1 MQKYDMSH
9 TSTLIWL
16 QCRTVVNSS
25 IVSFCGGVTAL
36 IKWAVD
42 VNRNSNLPVLV
53 GDPLFSAN
61 ISGIHVMSILLKP
74 PFFSWQ
80 GWNLSDIEFRG
91 PKAGHYNDVLA
102 ISYSWQDHAR
112 VMQNWKFQILVLEIE
127 SQFTEGRK
135 EGFKIVP
142 SADPSSL
149 GRSVNYSGHKTPFP
163 SSDLQ
168 PANYTLRFR
177 GLTHC
182 TKTNVELTWHKRHLI
197 TQLKIHYAISSLPS
211 HTEA

>member
-1 MQKYDMSH
+1 MIKPIITGHINPCKNMMCH
-9 TSTLIWL
+9 TL
-16 QCRTVVNSS
+16 QPLFDYTARQFVNSS
-25 IVSFCGGVTAL
+25 IVSFCRGVTAL
-36 IKWAVD
+36 KKWALD
-42 VNRNSNLPVLV
+42 INRNSNLPVLV

-127 SQFTEGRK
+127 SLVPVHWRQEGR
-135 EGFKIVP
+135 F
-142 SADPSSL
+142 
-149 GRSVNYSGHKTPFP
+149 
-163 SSDLQ
+163 
-168 PANYTLRFR
+168 
-177 GLTHC
+177 
-182 TKTNVELTWHKRHLI
+182 
-197 TQLKIHYAISSLPS
+197 
-211 HTEA
+211 